1 MANTHLANIH
11 EITFA
16 LYCINDKLQFDSKS
30 ITVTEPPGASKEMK
44 DLLKALSTSVGK
56 VTDKTKALTKFIQ
69 AKNSVQD
76 LKVYLGKKGSKCPPS
91 WGDTTFWDDKLKI
104 VDSGWT
110 NTSARFTK
118 IVGDFLTQCSAG
130 STTVSHEN
138 NPSDVVILVE
148 NTKGDKKPLGISLK
162 ATFSTSDI
170 GIYNGGMCSFLAII
184 SGKNDLA
191 KKDEKCPRKPIE
203 PFKTLESD
211 IKQPYADFLKAC
223 KKAPLNFG
231 SKLADNKKQWKK
243 VVGEK
248 KDIKNKKLWNDKL
261 MALSMMR
268 DNLYDQL
275 VEDWGLRKKTNGS
288 HEVTMSDKDLNKII
302 GGIFQFTHSSI
313 TAGGCNVPYFKL
325 TSLLNLKLKPNT
337 KEADINN
344 STMTSIA
351 PPNLSKYVK
360 TGANTLTIKKVAD
373 VSILLGTNGND
384 YFTIRVKLES
394 VPPSG
399 IKIDICPYN
408 NKKSGGARS
417 TRPVTLFEPSGT
429 VISTSKSLASNLDN
443 YNKLIS
449 ELPQLSDEEYTILNN
464 MWDETFCEPN
474 EKEQDEDQDEPDTDA
489 FCEKIDKSLSEIKRE
504 LVKSIEQEIECI
516 SGDKDLAK
524 RVGRAGPQTRA
535 LTALTEKVGHLGTLL
550 GILRGKTR
558 LHGKKTQRRRKGSRR
573 KGKGSRKNRK

>member
-1 MANTHLANIH
+1 MANTDLANIH

-16 LYCINDKLQFDSKS
+16 LYCLDDTLKYKYDSKG
-30 ITVTEPPGASKEMK
+30 ITVTEPPGATKEMK
-44 DLLKALSTSVGK
+44 DLLEALSTSVDMVK
-56 VTDKTKALTKFIQ
+56 EDKTKALTKFIQ

-76 LKVYLGKKGSKCPPS
+76 LKVYLRKKGSKCPPS
-91 WGDTTFWDDKLKI
+91 WGDTTFWDDELKI
-104 VDSGWT
+104 VGSGWT

-118 IVGDFLTQCSAG
+118 IVGNFLTHCSAG

-148 NTKGDKKPLGISLK
+148 NTKGEKKPLGISLK

-184 SGKNDLA
+184 SGRQDLA
-191 KKDEKCPRKPIE
+191 NKAQYCKKGSGELYYTIE
-203 PFKTLESD
+203 SK
-211 IKQPYADFLKAC
+211 IKEPYAKFLAEC
-223 KKAPLNFG
+223 EKAPLSFKPK
-231 SKLADNKKQWKK
+231 KLADNKKQWKK

-248 KDIKNKKLWNDKL
+248 KGIKNKKLWNDKL
-261 MALSMMR
+261 IALSMMR
-268 DNLYDQL
+268 DNLYKQL
-275 VEDWGLRKKTNGS
+275 VKDWGLSENTDGS
-288 HEVTMSDKDLNKII
+288 HKVTISDGELNKII

-313 TAGGCNVPYFKL
+313 TAGGCKVPYFKL
-325 TSLLNLKLKPNT
+325 TSLLNLKLKTTT

-360 TGANTLTIKKVAD
+360 PGDNTLTIKKVAD

-408 NKKSGGARS
+408 NKKKSGGARS
-417 TRPVTLFEPSGT
+417 ARPVTLFEPSGT
-429 VISTSKSLASNLDN
+429 VVSTSKSLASNLDN
-443 YNKLIS
+443 YNELIS
-449 ELPQLSDEEYTILNN
+449 KLPQLSDEEYTILNN

-474 EKEQDEDQDEPDTDA
+474 EKEQDEPDTDA
-489 FCEKIDKSLSEIKRE
+489 FCEKIDKRPDEIKTDIIT
-504 LVKSIEQEIECI
+504 SIQQEIDCI
-516 SGDKDLAK
+516 SGDTDLAR
-524 RVGRAGPQTRA
+524 RVGSEGPQTRD
-535 LTALTEKVGHLGTLL
+535 LTALTKKLGPLGTLL
-550 GILRGKTR
+550 GKLKGR
-558 LHGKKTQRRRKGSRR
+558 LHGGKKTQRRRKGSRR

>member
-16 LYCINDKLQFDSKS
+16 LYCIDDKLQFDSKR
-30 ITVTEPPGASKEMK
+30 ITVTEPPGATKEMK

-76 LKVYLGKKGSKCPPS
+76 LKVYLRKKGSKCPPS
-91 WGDTTFWDDKLKI
+91 WGDTPFWDDKLEI

-148 NTKGDKKPLGISLK
+148 NTKGEKKPLGISLK

-184 SGKNDLA
+184 SGRQDLA
-191 KKDEKCPRKPIE
+191 NKDKLCPRKPIE
-203 PFKTLESD
+203 PFKSLESK
-211 IKQPYADFLKAC
+211 IKKPYAEFLEKC
-223 KKAPLNFG
+223 KKAPLSFG
-231 SKLADNKKQWKK
+231 SKLADNKKKWKE

-248 KDIKNKKLWNDKL
+248 KGIKNTKLWNDKL

-268 DNLYDQL
+268 DNLYKQL
-275 VEDWGLRKKTNGS
+275 VKDWGLNENTDGS
-288 HEVTMSDKDLNKII
+288 HKVTMFDKDLNKII

-325 TSLLNLKLKPNT
+325 TSLLNLKLKTNT

-351 PPNLSKYVK
+351 PPNLS
-360 TGANTLTIKKVAD
+360 
-373 VSILLGTNGND
+373 SI
-384 YFTIRVKLES
+384 
-394 VPPSG
+394 
-399 IKIDICPYN
+399 
-408 NKKSGGARS
+408 
-417 TRPVTLFEPSGT
+417 
-429 VISTSKSLASNLDN
+429 
-443 YNKLIS
+443 
-449 ELPQLSDEEYTILNN
+449 
-464 MWDETFCEPN
+464 
-474 EKEQDEDQDEPDTDA
+474 
-489 FCEKIDKSLSEIKRE
+489 
-504 LVKSIEQEIECI
+504 
-516 SGDKDLAK
+516 
-524 RVGRAGPQTRA
+524 
-535 LTALTEKVGHLGTLL
+535 
-550 GILRGKTR
+550 
-558 LHGKKTQRRRKGSRR
+558 
-573 KGKGSRKNRK
+573 